1 MQVQGLNALS
11 DNYIWIITQPP
22 NIWVVDPGESQPLL
36 TLIEQ
41 NQWQLQGILLTHHH
55 WDHTNGVDDLLAAF
69 PNARIYASHLTD
81 KAYITDRLKEGDQI
95 QVAGETLH
103 ILETPG
109 HTLDHI
115 AYFNDQVLFS
125 GDTLFAGGCGR
136 VFEGTA
142 AQMSDSLLKL
152 RAIKQDVEVYCGHEY
167 TLANMNFAAIAEPDK
182 ADILARRDQVRAD
195 TLAKKPCVPS
205 KLSIEKTTNP
215 FLHFDQMPLSVNIAR
230 HCGQESLKM
239 TPSALFAELRA
250 WKDALDA
257 TGELDQ

>member
-1 MQVQGLNALS
+1 MQVQGLEALS
-11 DNYIWIITQPP
+11 DNYIWIISEQK

-36 TLIEQ
+36 NLIEQ

-55 WDHTNGVDDLLAAF
+55 WDHTNGVEDLLAAF
-69 PNARIYASHLTD
+69 PKARVYASHLTN
-81 KAYITDRLKEGDQI
+81 KTYITDALQQGDQI
-95 QVAGETLH
+95 QVAGETLNV
-103 ILETPG
+103 LETPG

-115 AYFNDQVLFS
+115 AYFNDQVLFC

-142 AQMSDSLLKL
+142 EQMTESLLKL

-167 TLANMNFAAIAEPDK
+167 TLANMNFAAIAEPEN
-182 ADILARRDQVRAD
+182 ADILARRDQVRVD

-205 KLSIEKTTNP
+205 KLSLEKHTNP
-215 FLHFDQMPLSVNIAR
+215 FLHFDQTPLSVNIAQ
-230 HCGQESLKM
+230 HCGQESHKM
-239 TPSALFAELRA
+239 TPSTLFAELRA

-257 TGELDQ
+257 TGELDE